1 MGSVVVKK
9 TMVYIL
15 IAGLLMGMLVLTG
28 CSGSKTAQVSGDNL
42 TAQLAKTYKLAA
54 LSADDA
60 NYTINMGY
68 YNCDHM
74 TAACIGK
81 DTGIYDALGLKVNL
95 TGNGKV
101 PEAMAAGQMDVGYA
115 GWTTTLRAVP
125 KGTPLFIA
133 AQNHTGGSE
142 YLVVSNNIKKP
153 EDLIGKK
160 ISLGANPETE
170 NINWVEWATQL
181 GIPVDSTKYE
191 NFNMSDQDEYFAL
204 KAGKL
209 DAYICCDPWGSM
221 AEYEG
226 TGWVMI
232 RANTL
237 RDGQQGTCCKVAM
250 NTNFAKAHPELANRV
265 LLAHTLSI
273 QYMYEHPYKA
283 AEIFAKNYNVPVD
296 VGLMTMWK
304 KTNQEGRTISW
315 DLNID
320 ELKNQLATMQ
330 KLGVSKDINNVKVED
345 YVDTSY
351 LEASGAKDFK
361 AFIKE
366 KVDPVFPL
374 GMSYAD
380 WLAKAK
386 AIDNITATAKS

>member
-1 MGSVVVKK
+1 MLKNVKLYVLITILMMG
-9 TMVYIL
+9 L
-15 IAGLLMGMLVLTG
+15 IALSG
-28 CSGSKTAQVSGDNL
+28 CGDKQASQQAAKSGESLA
-42 TAQLAKTYKLAA
+42 AQLAKTYNLKP
-54 LSADDA
+54 LSSEDA

-81 DTGIYDALGLKVNL
+81 DAGIYEALGLKVNL
-95 TGNGKV
+95 TGNGNV
-101 PEAMAAGQMDVGYA
+101 PEAMSAGKMDVGYA

-142 YLVVSNNIKKP
+142 YLIVSKDIKTP
-153 EDLIGKK
+153 QDLIGKK
-160 ISLGANPETE
+160 ISCGADPET
-170 NINWVEWATQL
+170 NSINWAEWADQL
-181 GIPVDSTKYE
+181 DIPADITKYE

-221 AEYEG
+221 AEYED
-226 TGWVMI
+226 TGRVMI
-232 RANTL
+232 RQNTV
-237 RDGQQGTCCKVAM
+237 RDGKQGTCCKVAM
-250 NTNFAKAHPELANRV
+250 HTKFAQAHPELAKRV

-273 QYMYEHPYKA
+273 QYMYEHPYKS
-283 AEIFAKNYNVPVD
+283 AEIFAKNYNVPLE

-315 DLNID
+315 DLIMD
-320 ELKNQLATMQ
+320 ELKNQLEVMQ
-330 KLGVSKDINNVKVED
+330 KYGVQNDVNTVKVED
-345 YVDTSY
+345 YVNTSY
-351 LEASGAKDFK
+351 IEACGAQDFN

-374 GMSYAD
+374 KMSYED
-380 WLAKAK
+380 WKAKAK
-386 AIDNITATAKS
+386 EVDNVKADVKG

>member
-1 MGSVVVKK
+1 MKNIRVH
-9 TMVYIL
+9 IL
-15 IAGLLMGMLVLTG
+15 IAVLLMGVLVFAG
-28 CSGSKTAQVSGDNL
+28 CGSSQNSQEETAGDNL
-42 TAQLAKTYKLAA
+42 AKQLAETYDLKP
-54 LSADDA
+54 LSEEDA

-81 DTGIYDALGLKVNL
+81 DAGIYKALGLKVNL

-101 PEAMAAGQMDVGYA
+101 PEAMAAGKMDVGYA

-160 ISLGANPETE
+160 ISIGTDPETQ
-170 NINWVEWATQL
+170 NLNWAEWAHQL
-181 GIPVDSTKYE
+181 GIPVDSSKYE
-191 NFNMSDQDEYFAL
+191 VFDMSDQDEYFAL
-204 KAGKL
+204 KVGKL

-226 TGWVMI
+226 TGWIMV
-232 RANTL
+232 RQNTL
-237 RDGQQGTCCKVAM
+237 RDGKLGTCCKVAM
-250 NTNFAKAHPELANRV
+250 HKDFAEAHPELAKRV

-283 AEIFAKNYNVPVD
+283 AEIFAKNYSVPLEVA
-296 VGLMTMWK
+296 LMTMWR
-304 KTNQEGRTISW
+304 KTNEEGRTISW
-315 DLNID
+315 DLNMD
-320 ELKNQLATMQ
+320 ELKNQLEVMREY
-330 KLGVSKDINNVKVED
+330 GVQNDINTVNVED

-351 LEASGAKDFK
+351 FDACGAIDFHS
-361 AFIKE
+361 FIKE

-374 GMSYAD
+374 GMSYED
-380 WLAKAK
+380 WKAK
-386 AIDNITATAKS
+386 AMEVDNIKTDA

>member
-1 MGSVVVKK
+1 MKNTRVI
-9 TMVYIL
+9 MLMLALL
-15 IAGLLMGMLVLTG
+15 IGVFALTG
-28 CSGSKTAQVSGDNL
+28 CGGSQTAQGPGASGDD
-42 TAQLAKTYKLAA
+42 LAARLAETYKLDP

-81 DTGIYDALGLKVNL
+81 DAGIYDALGLKVNL
-95 TGNGKV
+95 TGNGNV
-101 PEAMAAGQMDVGYA
+101 PEAMSAGKMDVGYA

-142 YLVVSNNIKKP
+142 YLVASHEIKKP

-160 ISLGANPETE
+160 VSFGTDPQTNS
-170 NINWVEWATQL
+170 INWAEWADQL
-181 GIPVDSTKYE
+181 GIPADITQYE

-226 TGWVMI
+226 TGWSMI
-232 RANTL
+232 RQNTT
-237 RDGQQGTCCKVAM
+237 RDGELGTCCKVAM
-250 NTNFAKAHPELANRV
+250 HTNFAKAHPELAERV

-273 QYMYEHPYKA
+273 QFMYEHPYKA
-283 AEIFAKNYNVPVD
+283 AEIFAKNYNVPLE

-304 KTNQEGRTISW
+304 KTNEEGRTISW
-315 DLNID
+315 DLNIE
-320 ELKNQLATMQ
+320 ELENQLEAMR
-330 KLGVSKDINNVKVED
+330 KYNVQSDVNTVNVED

-351 LEASGAKDFK
+351 FDACGAKDFNT
-361 AFIKE
+361 FIKE
-366 KVDPVFPL
+366 EVDPVFPL
-374 GMSYAD
+374 GMSFAD
-380 WLAKAK
+380 WKTKAM
-386 AIDNITATAKS
+386 AVDNITVAS

>member
-1 MGSVVVKK
+1 MLIIKK
-9 TMVYIL
+9 RKFYVL
-15 IAGLLMGMLVLTG
+15 IAALMMGVLVLTG
-28 CSGSKTAQVSGDNL
+28 CGAKQTAQQTENSGESMA
-42 TAQLAKTYKLAA
+42 TQLAKTYKLQP
-54 LSADDA
+54 LSTEDA

-81 DTGIYDALGLKVNL
+81 DTGIYEALGLKVNL

-101 PEAMAAGQMDVGYA
+101 PEAMSAGQMDVGYA

-142 YLVVSNNIKKP
+142 YLVVSNNIKNP

-160 ISLGANPETE
+160 ISLGATPETTNLNW
-170 NINWVEWATQL
+170 NIWATKL
-181 GIPVDSTKYE
+181 GIPVDSTKYQA
-191 NFNMSDQDEYFAL
+191 FSMTDSDEYFAL

-209 DAYICCDPWGSM
+209 DAYLCCDPWGSM

-226 TGWVMI
+226 TGWVMMGPI
-232 RANTL
+232 LAPA
-237 RDGQQGTCCKVAM
+237 DKQGTCCKVAM
-250 NTNFAKAHPELANRV
+250 HTKFAEAHPELAKRV

-283 AEIFAKNYNVPVD
+283 AEIFAKNYNVPLE

-315 DLNID
+315 DLVME
-320 ELKNQLATMQ
+320 ELKNELATMR
-330 KLGVSKDINNVKVED
+330 KYGVNKDINNVKVED

-351 LEASGAKDFK
+351 LDASGAKDFK
-361 AFIKE
+361 TFIKE
-366 KVDPVFPL
+366 KADPVFPL
-374 GMSYAD
+374 GMSYKD
-380 WLAKAK
+380 WKAK
-386 AIDNITATAKS
+386 AEKVDNIQA

>member
-1 MGSVVVKK
+1 MLCTKNR
-9 TMVYIL
+9 VYIL
-15 IAGLLMGMLVLTG
+15 LTILMMAVLVLTG
-28 CSGSKTAQVSGDNL
+28 CGSKQTAQQSENSGEDL
-42 TAQLAKTYKLAA
+42 AAQFAKTYNLAP
-54 LSADDA
+54 LSAEDA

-81 DTGIYDALGLKVNL
+81 DAGIYAALGLKVNL
-95 TGNGKV
+95 TGNGNV
-101 PEAMAAGQMDVGYA
+101 PEAMSAGKMDVGYA

-142 YLVVSNNIKKP
+142 YLIASKSIKTA

-160 ISLGANPETE
+160 VSFGTDPETE
-170 NINWVEWATQL
+170 SINWAEWADQL
-181 GIPVDSTKYE
+181 NIPADITKYE

-226 TGWVMI
+226 TGWVVVRQDTM
-232 RANTL
+232 
-237 RDGQQGTCCKVAM
+237 RDGELGTCCKVAM
-250 NTNFAKAHPELANRV
+250 HTKFAEAHPELAKRV

-283 AEIFAKNYNVPVD
+283 AEIFAKNYNVPLEVA
-296 VGLMTMWK
+296 LMTFWK
-304 KTNQEGRTISW
+304 KTNEEGRTISW
-315 DLNID
+315 DLKMD
-320 ELKNQLATMQ
+320 ELKNQLAAMRKYNVQ
-330 KLGVSKDINNVKVED
+330 SDINTVNVED
-345 YVDTSY
+345 YVNTSY
-351 LEASGAKDFK
+351 FDACGAKDFNT
-361 AFIKE
+361 FIKE
-366 KVDPVFPL
+366 EVDPVFPL
-374 GMSYAD
+374 GMSFQE
-380 WLAKAK
+380 WKAK
-386 AIDNITATAKS
+386 AMQVENIVA

>member
-1 MGSVVVKK
+1 MNKSKF
-9 TMVYIL
+9 YIL
-15 IAGLLMGMLVLTG
+15 IAAIIIGVLVLIGYST
-28 CSGSKTAQVSGDNL
+28 KQTAQQPESSVESL
-42 TAQLAKTYKLAA
+42 AAQLTKTYNLKP
-54 LSADDA
+54 LSAEDA

-81 DTGIYDALGLKVNL
+81 DAGIYEALGLKVNL
-95 TGNGKV
+95 TGNGNV
-101 PEAMAAGQMDVGYA
+101 PEAMSAGKMDVGYA

-142 YLVVSNNIKKP
+142 YLIASNEIKSA

-160 ISLGANPETE
+160 VSFGTDPET
-170 NINWVEWATQL
+170 NSINWAEWADKL
-181 GIPVDSTKYE
+181 NIPVDITKYE
-191 NFNMSDQDEYFAL
+191 NYNMSDQDEYFAL

-226 TGWVMI
+226 TGWVVI
-232 RANTL
+232 RQDTM
-237 RDGQQGTCCKVAM
+237 RDGELGTCCKVAM
-250 NTNFAKAHPELANRV
+250 HKKFAEAHPELAKRV

-283 AEIFAKNYNVPVD
+283 AEIFANNYNVPLEVA
-296 VGLMTMWK
+296 LMTMWK
-304 KTNQEGRTISW
+304 KTNEEGRTISW
-315 DLNID
+315 DLKMD
-320 ELKNQLATMQ
+320 ELENQLAAMRKYNVQ
-330 KLGVSKDINNVKVED
+330 NDINNVNLAD

-351 LEASGAKDFK
+351 FEACGAKDFDTY
-361 AFIKE
+361 IKNE
-366 KVDPVFPL
+366 VDPVFPL
-374 GMSYAD
+374 GMSYED
-380 WLAKAK
+380 WKAK
-386 AIDNITATAKS
+386 ALQIDSENA